1 MASFTS
7 LQQAKDFLNQK
18 AKEYTYDLDRKW
30 GRCSESS
37 EGYIWCNNLA
47 GVIDMLLPY
56 SSTDHFVTEALN
68 DFIANGY
75 IEPFIQGGIKITP
88 KGYQNI
94 GAW

>member
-1 MASFTS
+1 MGNFTS
-7 LQQAKDFLNQK
+7 LQQAKNFLNQK
-18 AKEYTYDLDRKW
+18 AKDYTDDLERKW
-30 GRCSESS
+30 EKCS

-56 SSTDHFVTEALN
+56 SSTDQFAMAVLS
-68 DFIANGY
+68 DFEANGY